1 MSKSDISD
9 SSRINLTDTKEEIS
23 NKIKKAKTDPLPLPD
38 TLEELENRP
47 EASNLL
53 NIYSSL
59 SNQSIELTLNQFSG
73 KGFSFFK
80 PKLIE
85 IAVETLNP
93 ISFEMRKLLRD
104 TNEIDK
110 ILRNGAD
117 KAREIAEPILKDVKY
132 LAGFII

>member
-1 MSKSDISD
+1 MKNSK
-9 SSRINLTDTKEEIS
+9 K
-23 NKIKKAKTDPLPLPD
+23 
-38 TLEELENRP
+38 RP

-117 KAREIAEPILKDVKY
+117 KAREIAEPTLRDVKY
-132 LAGFII
+132 LAGFIM